1 MHHISGMSFLAAVA
15 FTQATFLSAACAVNG
30 ELVQRNQALVRHITD
45 QQARLEDAVTGRLER
60 ILTAKLPTYLR
71 KISGRPPARYA
82 ATRTFCTRE
91 EFDVLQ
97 TGLCVHSATHH

>member
-1 MHHISGMSFLAAVA
+1 MSFLAAVA
-15 FTQATFLSAACAVNG
+15 FTQATLLSAACAVNG
-30 ELVQRNQALVRHITD
+30 ELVQRNQALVRQNTD
-45 QQARLEDAVTGRLER
+45 QQARLEEAVTGRLER

-71 KISGRPPARYA
+71 KICGRPHAKYA